1 MQRTEREVRA
11 LIIAI
16 ILAVLV
22 LLALAAGYAGFRTA
36 CVWGRRIDPLDEKTY
51 QKGIYAKN
59 GALLYE
65 NARALAEYPAEDL
78 YITSFDGL
86 RLHGRLL
93 PLEDPKATILMF
105 HGYHSF
111 ADVDFGCA
119 VPLLRE
125 MGYQLLLVDERAHQG
140 SEGKYISYGVKE
152 RRDVRSWAEEMAAR
166 LGPGHPMYLQG
177 ISMGAATVLMASD
190 QAFPENV
197 RGIVAD
203 CGFTSPAE
211 IVRKVM
217 RDIFRLPPFPMLYLT
232 ELWCRLLG
240 GFSLWG
246 YSTEKALADCRLPV
260 LFVHGRDD
268 RLIPWQMTQRSFDAC
283 ASEKTVLY
291 VDGAGHGESF
301 LIDRPACEKALA
313 EFFAETAREAEGKLP
328 VRVRLLREN
337 AALPVYGSACA
348 AGADL
353 RACLEAPVTVEPGQT
368 VMIPTGLAMELPEG
382 YAGLVYARSGLAGK
396 RGLAPANKVGVIDSD
411 YRGEVLVALHNHGT
425 QPQSVEPGERIAQLV
440 LAKAPQAVFTAAES
454 LSDTG
459 RGSGGFGSTG
469 KK

>member
-1 MQRTEREVRA
+1 MTF
-11 LIIAI
+11 AI
-16 ILAVLV
+16 ILAALV
-22 LLALAAGYAGFRTA
+22 LLALALGYAGFRVA
-36 CVWGRRIDPLDEKTY
+36 CVWGRRIDPLDQRTY

-59 GALLYE
+59 GAVLHE
-65 NARALAEYPAEDL
+65 NALALAGIPAEDL

-93 PLEDPKATILMF
+93 PLEDPRATILMF

-140 SEGKYISYGVKE
+140 SEGKYITYGVRE
-152 RRDVRSWAEEMAAR
+152 RRDVQSWAQAMADR
-166 LGPGHPMYLQG
+166 LGPEHPLYLQG
-177 ISMGAATVLMASD
+177 ISMGASTVLMASD
-190 QAFPENV
+190 QAFPKSV

-211 IVRKVM
+211 IVRLVM
-217 RDIFRLPPFPMLYLT
+217 PTLKAPPFPMLYLT
-232 ELWCRLLG
+232 ELWCRILA

-246 YSTEKALADCRLPV
+246 YSTERALAQCRLPV

-268 RLIPWQMTQRSFDAC
+268 RLIPWRMTQRSYEAC

-301 LIDRPACEKALA
+301 LVDRPACEQALR
-313 EFFAETAREAEGKLP
+313 EFFRKTAPEAGEKLP
-328 VRVRLLREN
+328 VRVQLLREN
-337 AALPVYGSACA
+337 AALPVYGSAAA

-353 RACLEAPVTVEPGQT
+353 RACLEGPVTIEPGQT

-425 QPQSVEPGERIAQLV
+425 QAQTVEPGERIAQLV
-440 LAKAPQAVFTAAES
+440 LAKAPQADFCAAES
-454 LSDTG
+454 LSDTA

>member
-1 MQRTEREVRA
+1 M
-11 LIIAI
+11 LFAI

-22 LLALAAGYAGFRTA
+22 LLALTAGYAGFRTA
-36 CVWGRRIDPLDEKTY
+36 CVWGRRIDPLDRRTY
-51 QKGIYAKN
+51 QKGVYAKN

-65 NARALAEYPAEDL
+65 NARAMSEIPAEDL

-93 PLEDPKATILMF
+93 PLDDPKGTILLF

-111 ADVDFGCA
+111 AEADFGCA

-125 MGYQLLLVDERAHQG
+125 MGYQLLLADERAHQG
-140 SEGKYISYGVKE
+140 SEGRYITYGVRE
-152 RRDVRSWAEEMAAR
+152 RRDVLSWAEEMAGR
-166 LGPGHPMYLQG
+166 LGPSHPLYLQG
-177 ISMGAATVLMASD
+177 MSMGASAVLMASD
-190 QAFPENV
+190 QELPGSV

-203 CGFTSPAE
+203 CGFTAPAE
-211 IVRKVM
+211 IVRLVM
-217 RDIFRLPPFPMLYLT
+217 RSMKSPPFPMLYLT
-232 ELWCRLLG
+232 ELWCRILG

-246 YSTEKALADCRLPV
+246 YSTERALSRCRLPV
-260 LFVHGRDD
+260 LFFHGKDD
-268 RLIPWQMTQRSFDAC
+268 SLIPWQMTYRSCAAC
-283 ASEKTVLY
+283 ASEKTAVY
-291 VDGAGHGESF
+291 AEGAGHGESF
-301 LIDRPACEKALA
+301 LADRPACEKALR
-313 EFFAETAREAEGKLP
+313 EFFRRTAPGEEGKLP
-328 VRVRLLREN
+328 VRVQLLRPD
-337 AALPVYGSACA
+337 ASLPVYGSAAA

-353 RACLEAPVTVEPGQT
+353 RACLDAPVTIGPGQT
-368 VMIPTGLAMELPEG
+368 VMIPTGLAMELPAG

-425 QPQSVEPGERIAQLV
+425 EPQSIEPGERIAQLV
-440 LAKAPQAVFTAAES
+440 LAKAPQAVFSAAGS
-454 LSDTG
+454 LSDTA

>member
-1 MQRTEREVRA
+1 M
-11 LIIAI
+11 IIAI
-16 ILAVLV
+16 IFAVLV
-22 LLALAAGYAGFRTA
+22 LLALAAGYAGLRVA
-36 CVWGRRIDPLDEKTY
+36 CAWGRRIDPLDAKTY

-59 GALLYE
+59 AALLHE
-65 NARALAEYPAEDL
+65 NARALAEIPAEDL
-78 YITSFDGL
+78 YITSCDGL

-93 PLEDPKATILMF
+93 PLESPKATILMF

-140 SEGKYISYGVKE
+140 SEGKYITYGVKE
-152 RRDVRSWAEEMAAR
+152 RRDVLSWADEMAAR
-166 LGPGHPMYLQG
+166 LGPAHPLYLQG

-190 QAFPENV
+190 QVFPANV

-217 RDIFRLPPFPMLYLT
+217 RDIMKVPPFPMLYLT
-232 ELWCRLLG
+232 ELWCRLLA

-246 YSTEKALADCRLPV
+246 YSTERALSRCRLPV
-260 LFVHGRDD
+260 LFVHGKADS
-268 RLIPWQMTQRSFDAC
+268 LIPWQMTQRSYDAC
-283 ASEKTVLY
+283 VSDKTLLY

-301 LIDRPACEKALA
+301 LIDRPACEQALR
-313 EFFAETAREAEGKLP
+313 EFFLKTAPEAEGRLP
-328 VRVRLLREN
+328 VRVQLLREN
-337 AALPVYGSACA
+337 AALPVYGSAAA

-353 RACLEAPVTVEPGQT
+353 RACLDAPVTVEPGQT

-425 QPQSVEPGERIAQLV
+425 QPQSIEPGERIAQLV
-440 LAKAPQAVFTAAES
+440 LAKAPQAAFSVAES
-454 LSDTG
+454 LSDTA
-459 RGSGGFGSTG
+459 RGGGGFGSTG